1 VSSKI
6 EKTKRVKQGTLMN
19 SIKKANIP
27 PPVIAVVGE
36 VIGNYYYSHS
46 RLNTL
51 FLEIGAPGEPPEG
64 NCVRKCQRWLKRC
77 NSDPRVDAFSVLGKV
92 LEDYME
98 IKIEGIGYDQSI
110 RRTGQERVNRIL
122 AKYSLSYKQGG
133 QIFGGSTGIP
143 SKSLKEMLENRDF
156 ITVEA
161 EFQRAIDSVES
172 DPATGITAACSI
184 IEALCKVYCEDEDL
198 EMPAKQN
205 IKNLW
210 KVVSKRLGLNPRE
223 IADQDITRILSGFT
237 SVVDGI
243 GALRTH
249 TSSVHGRGRKAYRLE
264 PRHARLTINAAHT
277 LVSFVLETWD
287 ARKKKREKRGSEF
300 CD

>member
-1 VSSKI
+1 MHSMK
-6 EKTKRVKQGTLMN
+6 KT
-19 SIKKANIP
+19 NIP
-27 PPVIAVVGE
+27 TPVIAVAGE

-51 FLEIGAPGEPPEG
+51 FLESGAPGEPPEG
-64 NCVRKCQRWLKRC
+64 NCVRKCQQWLKRC

-98 IKIEGIGYDQSI
+98 IEIEGIGYDQTI

-122 AKYSLSYKQGG
+122 AKYSLSYQQGG
-133 QIFGGSTGIP
+133 QIFGGGTGIP
-143 SKSLKEMLENRDF
+143 SKSLKEMLESRDF
-156 ITVEA
+156 IAVDA

-184 IEALCKVYCEDEDL
+184 IEALCKVYIEDEDL

-210 KVVSKRLGLNPRE
+210 KVVSKSLGLDPRE

-237 SVVDGI
+237 SVIDGI

-249 TSSVHGRGRKAYRLE
+249 TSSAHGRGRNAYRLE
-264 PRHARLTINAAHT
+264 PRHARLAINAAHT

-287 ARKKKREKRGSEF
+287 ARKKNKELL
-300 CD
+300 D